1 MKTELEI
8 FNNKKFGKIRTVE
21 INGVSYFVA
30 IDIARALGYKDTT
43 NAIKLHCRWVV
54 KHHIPHPQNPNKRIE
69 VNVIPEG
76 DMYRLIT
83 GSELPSAQEFEKWIY
98 DEVLPT
104 LRQIGTYSM
113 NTTCQCPLPP
123 SAFESTANLGRL
135 MERIMKLEGAA
146 PHEIAVVLKTI
157 LEQAGIHVPDCFIKL
172 PAYEQLSFPETLSR
186 K

>member
-1 MKTELEI
+1 MKNELEI
-8 FNNKKFGKIRTVE
+8 FNNEKFGKIRTVE

-54 KHHIPHPQNPNKRIE
+54 KHHIPHPQSPSKMIE

-104 LRQIGTYSM
+104 LRQTGTYSIS
-113 NTTCQCPLPP
+113 TTCQYPLPP
-123 SAFESTANLGRL
+123 AAFESATNAGRL
-135 MERIMKLEGAA
+135 LERIMKMEGAC
-146 PHEIAVVLKTI
+146 PHEIAIVVKEI
-157 LEQAGIHVPDCFIKL
+157 FRQANIDIPDCFVKI
-172 PAYEQLSFPETLSR
+172 PAYEQLSFNQIITR
-186 K
+186 